1 MGKSKK
7 NSNNEPKKSSVGSG
21 NPYRGQGKEPKLS
34 VAERDKKISKLMSMM
49 LRHSPEE
56 FGLTLDP
63 EDGSCGL
70 DELLE
75 AMRRR
80 TGYEQTT
87 EEEIR
92 GVVRRSDKQRF
103 EIVEGRAA
111 ANENGSAKE
120 PAGGEAGFEGSGG
133 ISATGAAYE
142 AKGKPQA
149 SGMPKIG
156 DLREAEGKPEGSGKS
171 QIGDPSQTAGKP
183 TADGETAQEAAAAA
197 GGAAVEAVEP
207 FGLSAERTVD
217 GPRIRARYGH
227 SFGRVTYP
235 EGTPPSVLYHGTS
248 RHAMPSIEEHG
259 LLPMGREYVHLSAE
273 TQFAALA
280 GRRKGKLVMLRLHTA
295 AAAQAGVV
303 FYDAGSGVWLAE
315 RIPPGLMEEDET
327 YEDKPGR

>member
-1 MGKSKK
+1 MGKTKK
-7 NSNNEPKKSSVGSG
+7 KQNGEPPKPRAGAG
-21 NPYRGQGKEPKLS
+21 NPYRGPGREPKLS
-34 VAERDKKISKLMSMM
+34 AAERYKKISKLMSMM

-75 AMRRR
+75 AVRRR

-87 EEEIR
+87 EEDIR

-103 EIVEGRAA
+103 EIVENRAVDSESGRAA
-111 ANENGSAKE
+111 GAD
-120 PAGGEAGFEGSGG
+120 GGEAASERSGR
-133 ISATGAAYE
+133 ITAA
-142 AKGKPQA
+142 G
-149 SGMPKIG
+149 
-156 DLREAEGKPEGSGKS
+156 GKPE
-171 QIGDPSQTAGKP
+171 
-183 TADGETAQEAAAAA
+183 AQGISEAEEEPP
-197 GGAAVEAVEP
+197 GA
-207 FGLSAERTVD
+207 
-217 GPRIRARYGH
+217 PRIRARYGH

-248 RHAMPSIEEHG
+248 RHALPSIAEHG

-280 GRRKGKLVMLRLHTA
+280 GRRKGRLVMLRLDTA
-295 AAAQAGVV
+295 AASEAGVV

-315 RIPPGLMEEDET
+315 RIPPGLMDEDE
-327 YEDKPGR
+327 EFEGGLPEP